1 MNIIIFASIYLIVT
15 DLSFLSTLDAN
26 TVFNHPSLSAF
37 ASGGN
42 ISAVIYPTTAK
53 QVVQATA
60 LLDKEKIPYYV
71 LGNCTNVLIK
81 DEGVDGVVIC
91 TKYLCGIDVKDEL
104 LYVGAGESMPKLCKL
119 SLEGSLSGIEGLCSI
134 PGTVGGGVIM
144 NCSAFGREFA
154 DVIEYVD
161 IVQNSE
167 IVRYVAK
174 DLDFGYRYSKARS
187 LGAVV
192 GVGIKLTTGDK
203 RQIASDIKGYKIA
216 RMRSQPQGISL
227 GSVFKQANG
236 TSAGYYID
244 KAGLKGMRIGGAKI
258 SEKHANFIL
267 NVGGATSADFLAL
280 GNYARQ
286 EVDKLWGVKLQYEI
300 DVI

>member
-1 MNIIIFASIYLIVT
+1 
-15 DLSFLSTLDAN
+15 
-26 TVFNHPSLSAF
+26 
-37 ASGGN
+37 
-42 ISAVIYPTTAK
+42 
-53 QVVQATA
+53 
-60 LLDKEKIPYYV
+60 
-71 LGNCTNVLIK
+71 
-81 DEGVDGVVIC
+81 
-91 TKYLCGIDVKDEL
+91 
-104 LYVGAGESMPKLCKL
+104 
-119 SLEGSLSGIEGLCSI
+119 
-134 PGTVGGGVIM
+134 M

-167 IVRYVAK
+167 IVRYAAK

>member
-15 DLSFLSTLDAN
+15 DLSFLSTLGAK

-37 ASGGN
+37 GSGGD
-42 ISAVIYPTTAK
+42 ISAVVYPTTAK
-53 QVVQATA
+53 QVVQAVA
-60 LLDKEKIPYYV
+60 LLKKERIPYYI
-71 LGNCTNVLIK
+71 LGNCTNVLIR
-81 DEGVDGVVIC
+81 DEGIDGVVIC

-104 LYVGAGESMPKLCKL
+104 LYVCAGESMPKLCKL

-134 PGTVGGGVIM
+134 PGTVGGGVVM

-161 IVQNSE
+161 VVQDGE
-167 IVRYVAK
+167 IVRYDAK

-192 GVGIKLTTGDK
+192 GVGIKLTSGDK

-216 RMRSQPQGISL
+216 RTRSQPQGISL
-227 GSVFKQANG
+227 GSVFKQADG
-236 TSAGYYID
+236 VSAGYYID

-267 NVGGATSADFLAL
+267 NVEDATSSDFLAL

-286 EVDKLWGVKLQYEI
+286 EVDKVWGVKLQYEI

>member
-1 MNIIIFASIYLIVT
+1 MI
-15 DLSFLSTLDAN
+15 DLGFLSTLDAK

-42 ISAVIYPTTAK
+42 IGAVIYPTTAK
-53 QVVQATA
+53 QVVQAVA
-60 LLDKEKIPYYV
+60 LLKKERIPYYV

-81 DEGVDGVVIC
+81 DEGIDGAVIC

-144 NCSAFGREFA
+144 NCSAFGREIA
-154 DVIEYVD
+154 QVIEYVD
-161 IVQNSE
+161 IIQEGE
-167 IVRYVAK
+167 IVRYFAK
-174 DLDFGYRYSKARS
+174 DLDFGYRYSKAKS
-187 LGAVV
+187 LGVVV
-192 GVGIKLTTGDK
+192 GAGIKLKSGDK
-203 RQIASDIKGYKIA
+203 RKIASDIKGYRIA
-216 RMRSQPQGISL
+216 RMRSQPQGVSL
-227 GSVFKQANG
+227 GSVFKQADG
-236 TSAGYYID
+236 VSAGYYID

-267 NVGGATSADFLAL
+267 NVGSASSADFLAL

-286 EVDKLWGVKLQYEI
+286 EVDKLWGVRLQYEV

>member
-1 MNIIIFASIYLIVT
+1 MA
-15 DLSFLSTLDAN
+15 DLSFLSALGCAS
-26 TVFNHPSLSAF
+26 VFNHPSLSAF
-37 ASGGN
+37 GSGGN
-42 ISAVIYPTTAK
+42 IASVVYPTTAK
-53 QVVQATA
+53 ELVSATS
-60 LLDKEKIPYYV
+60 LLQKEGIPYYV

-81 DEGVDGVVIC
+81 DEGVDGVVVC
-91 TKYLCGIDVKDEL
+91 TKYLCGIEIEDDL
-104 LYVGAGESMPKLCKL
+104 LYVSAGESMPKLCKL

-134 PGTVGGGVIM
+134 PGTVGGGVVM

-161 IVQNSE
+161 IVADGE
-167 IVRYVAK
+167 LRRYKAEE
-174 DLDFGYRYSKARS
+174 LDFGYRYSKAKS

-192 GVGIKLTTGDK
+192 GAGIKLKAGDK
-203 RQIASDIKGYKIA
+203 RAIASDIKGYKIA
-216 RMRSQPQGISL
+216 RTRSQPQGVSL
-227 GSVFKQANG
+227 GSVFKQVNG
-236 TSAGYYID
+236 VSAGYYID

-267 NVGGATSADFLAL
+267 NVDNATSADFLAL

-286 EVDKLWGVKLQYEI
+286 EVDKLWGVGLQYEI

>member
-1 MNIIIFASIYLIVT
+1 MFASIYYNVF
-15 DLSFLSTLDAN
+15 DLSFLSALDARI
-26 TVFNHPSLSAF
+26 VYNHSSLSAF
-37 ASGGN
+37 GSGGN

-60 LLDKEKIPYYV
+60 LLKKERIPYYV

-81 DEGVDGVVIC
+81 DEGIDGVVIC
-91 TKYLCGIDVKDEL
+91 TKYLCGIEVNDEL

-119 SLEGSLSGIEGLCSI
+119 SLEGSLSGIEGLCSV

-144 NCSAFGREFA
+144 NCSAFGREFS

-161 IVQNSE
+161 IVQDGE
-167 IVRYVAK
+167 VVRYSAK

-192 GVGIKLTTGDK
+192 GVGIKLKSGDK
-203 RQIASDIKGYKIA
+203 RKIASDIKGYKIA

-227 GSVFKQANG
+227 GSVFKQADG
-236 TSAGYYID
+236 VSAGYYID

-286 EVDKLWGVKLQYEI
+286 EVDKLWGISLQYEV